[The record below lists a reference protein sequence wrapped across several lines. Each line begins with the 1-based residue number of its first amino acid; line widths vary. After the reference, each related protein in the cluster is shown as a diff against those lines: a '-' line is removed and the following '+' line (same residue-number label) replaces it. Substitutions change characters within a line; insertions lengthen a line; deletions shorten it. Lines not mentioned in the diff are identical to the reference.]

1 MELWDI
7 YDRNGIKTNKL
18 KSDEEDILEGEYH
31 LAIEAWIIN
40 SASQI
45 LIQKRADSCKVLP
58 NIWGLTTGK
67 LISGETSI
75 NGCIREVKEE
85 LGLKIMK
92 EDITFIRR
100 IFRTDLIWD
109 LYLIKKDFLLEDL
122 ILQKSEVSKVKWV
135 SIEKFTNMLEEGT
148 LFKYPEIYEII
159 ECVFTYLD

>member
-7 YDRNGIKTNKL
+7 YDRNGTKTNKI
-18 KSDEEDILEGEYH
+18 KSDENDILDGEYR
-31 LAIEAWIIN
+31 LAIEAWIIDSN
-40 SASQI
+40 FQI

-58 NIWGLTTGK
+58 SMWGLTTGK

-75 NGCIREVKEE
+75 KGCIREVKEE
-85 LGLKIMK
+85 LGLKILEK
-92 EDITFIRR
+92 DITFIKR

-109 LYLIKKDFLLEDL
+109 LYLIKKDLSLENL

-135 SIEKFTNMLEEGT
+135 SIEEFINMLEEGT

-159 ECVFTYLD
+159 KCIFK